1 VDAPVADGRRVDHRD
16 QLGYLGLVLLEVLVR
31 VLLREAR
38 TGEDDRVDLEALKHR
53 RELFEQLRAAA
64 GVLAPAGRPGDRRS
78 LFGAVLGDRVDVGLT
93 LLDSGDGDVGVFCR
107 FLGLLESGLLIRF
120 EPLLDRELVARPRR

>member
-1 VDAPVADGRRVDHRD
+1 
-16 QLGYLGLVLLEVLVR
+16 
-31 VLLREAR
+31 LLREAR

-64 GVLAPAGRPGDRRS
+64 GVLALAGRPGDRRS

-120 EPLLDRELVARPRR
+120 EPLLDRELVARLDVERVVKAELILARAGDDLPPTRNRLANL

>member
-1 VDAPVADGRRVDHRD
+1 MYSASLSIRVLLNVRDGPAFEHLVDALVADGRRVDHRD
-16 QLGYLGLVLLEVLVR
+16 QLGYPGLFSSRYFVR

-64 GVLAPAGRPGDRRS
+64 GVLSPCRS
-78 LFGAVLGDRVDVGLT
+78 SR
-93 LLDSGDGDVGVFCR
+93 
-107 FLGLLESGLLIRF
+107 
-120 EPLLDRELVARPRR
+120 